1 MHENW
6 VKAGIEAKLAELAS
20 RRQLSDLTIGPVLT
34 VTTQRML
41 DHIDNLLKIPGARIA
56 FGGKEL
62 SKSS

>member
-41 DHIDNLLKIPGARIA
+41 DHIDNLLKISGARIA